1 MYNSQIQINT
11 GISKSSFVNNI
22 SSFAM
27 PNSMGIDKA
36 EKSEFKDVLSGLAK
50 NLNDDMNKPDKLLSD
65 LVAGRNGVDVHDVI
79 TAMTK
84 AELNISIATQ
94 AVGKV
99 IQAYDKI
106 SQIQV

>member
-1 MYNSQIQINT
+1 MYNSQIQLNT
-11 GISKSSFVNNI
+11 GISKSSFSQNLTGFQTPKFSVENT
-22 SSFAM
+22 
-27 PNSMGIDKA
+27 
-36 EKSEFKDVLSGLAK
+36 EKTAFKDVFSNLAK
-50 NLNDDMNKPDKLLSD
+50 DLNDGMNKPDKLLSD

-84 AELNISIATQ
+84 AELNITIATQ